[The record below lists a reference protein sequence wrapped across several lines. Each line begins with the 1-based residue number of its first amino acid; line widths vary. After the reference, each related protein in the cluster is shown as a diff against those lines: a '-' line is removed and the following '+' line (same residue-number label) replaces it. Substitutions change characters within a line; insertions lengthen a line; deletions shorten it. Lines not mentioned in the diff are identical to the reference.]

1 MVVGEAGGAREGSA
15 RWMQVG
21 LRGCPQAWKGA
32 DQMNQQRPKRR
43 LSDLAITRELVQNS
57 LSFVCFDR
65 SSLRYHVLLLKS
77 RQVQVKSNH
86 NTVQLAQL
94 TCEVGW
100 NQTRSTTRI
109 LVGNLCNPCIFP
121 TNEIQPLSHFSF
133 KDTCKACKC
142 SIVNDERNLF

>member
-1 MVVGEAGGAREGSA
+1 M
-15 RWMQVG
+15 
-21 LRGCPQAWKGA
+21 
-32 DQMNQQRPKRR
+32 
-43 LSDLAITRELVQNS
+43 
-57 LSFVCFDR
+57 
-65 SSLRYHVLLLKS
+65 RYHVLFLKS

-121 TNEIQPLSHFSF
+121 TNEIQPLSHFTF
-133 KDTCKACKC
+133 KDTCIIYSVYAQL
-142 SIVNDERNLF
+142 SIYSDKVKDDGVPTKIDFDSEEILEVLMTGAQ